1 MDALRNE
8 LANYIPWILAFH
20 IIAVI
25 AFMSGMLYLP
35 RLFVYHMRAE
45 PGSAMDKTFQE
56 MEFKLYRYIMTPA
69 LIVAFL
75 LGCCLIWFDAHI
87 RGVRF
92 LGSPW
97 MSTKLT
103 ALILLFA
110 YHGFLGRSRR
120 AFAANAN
127 TRSERFWRIS
137 NEIPFLLA
145 IIIVLAVTTKFG
157 GG

>member
-1 MDALRNE
+1 L
-8 LANYIPWILAFH
+8 NYDLFNLVRGLHIL
-20 IIAVI
+20 AVI
-25 AFMSGMLYLP
+25 AWMAGMLYLP

-92 LGSPW
+92 LASPW